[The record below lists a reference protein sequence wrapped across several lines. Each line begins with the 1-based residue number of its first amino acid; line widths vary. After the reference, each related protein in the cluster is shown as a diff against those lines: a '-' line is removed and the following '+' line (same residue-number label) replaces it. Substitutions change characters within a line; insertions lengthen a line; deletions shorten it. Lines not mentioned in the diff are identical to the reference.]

1 MDLTDFSLRKGCSP
15 GIFALI
21 REIIESPKLHYGA
34 KVLGI
39 ALLDLPPKKK
49 PTDNQLAF
57 KIKASYC
64 QIALWRQELLRNGFR
79 IR

>member
-1 MDLTDFSLRKGCSP
+1 MDFTDFNLRTGCTP
-15 GIFALI
+15 GIFHLI
-21 REIIESPKLHYGA
+21 RAIIESPKLHYGA

-39 ALLDLPPKKK
+39 ALIDLPPKKK

-57 KIKASYC
+57 KIKASLC
-64 QIALWRQELLRNGFR
+64 QIGLWRQELLRNGFR